1 MSNDSIVTRGL
12 NYHESLKPLERK
24 NNRGRKKRRVG
35 HNLLIR
41 LRDYKE
47 DVLRFLEKPEVSFT
61 NNQAERDLRMI
72 KCKQKISGGF
82 RTNKGAENFATIRSV
97 ISTVKKQGLDILE
110 SIKAIIQGETIV
122 FD

>member
-1 MSNDSIVTRGL
+1 M
-12 NYHESLKPLERK
+12 
-24 NNRGRKKRRVG
+24 
-35 HNLLIR
+35 
-41 LRDYKE
+41 RDYKE
-47 DVLRFLEKPEVSFT
+47 DVVKFVEKAEIPFT

-110 SIKAIIQGETIV
+110 SIKTIMQGKSLV

>member
-1 MSNDSIVTRGL
+1 M
-12 NYHESLKPLERK
+12 
-24 NNRGRKKRRVG
+24 G

-47 DVLRFLEKPEVSFT
+47 DVLRFVENHQVPFT

-82 RTNKGAENFATIRSV
+82 RTNRGAENFAKIRSV

-110 SIKAIIQGETIV
+110 SIKAIMQGETIV